1 MKRKIN
7 QAELWVWLLAAM
19 FCLPFLALLSQLIL
33 PEIEIWRHL
42 TDTVL
47 PTYFSQ
53 SVLLLFWVALG
64 TLVVGVSTAWLV
76 ASYLFPGQ
84 KHYQWLLILPMSMP
98 AYIMAYA
105 YTWWLDVAGPIQSNL
120 REMFGW
126 SFGEYFFP
134 NIRSLGGA
142 VLVLTI
148 ALYPYVYLLARNAF
162 EHQSKQLFEAHQLAG
177 GQHFFRRIALPLAR
191 PAIFGG
197 LALVM
202 METLADFGTVEYF
215 GISTLTTGI
224 LKTWFGMG
232 SLAGASQIA
241 SILLI
246 MVVLIMLLERTLRG
260 SSRYD
265 AVNNAQPSTH
275 KIQLAGWRQWL
286 AFCWCGLVVV
296 LGFVLPMM
304 LLIFMALQSQITH
317 WWTDFISLLFNTVS
331 LAGITALLTVGMAL
345 LLMFIKRNTKHSTT
359 HQMIRGMSLGY
370 AVPGLV
376 IAVGVVMAFGWLDQ
390 AVNWLRVSFSD
401 APATLLFSGGFLALI
416 TAYVI
421 RFLAV
426 AIQPLDAAYQGI
438 NRNFDEAS
446 LLTGKR
452 SYQTFRF
459 IHLPLLKSSLWT
471 ALLLVFVDLLKELPA
486 TLVLRPFNFN
496 TLAVKAYELA
506 SDERLSDA
514 AIPALCI
521 VAVSLLPV
529 LLLNK
534 RIKSNHE

>member
-1 MKRKIN
+1 MKPKIN
-7 QAELWVWLLAAM
+7 KAELWVWLLAAL

-33 PEIEIWRHL
+33 PEIDIWRHL
-42 TDTVL
+42 TETVL
-47 PTYFSQ
+47 TTYFSQ
-53 SVLLLFWVALG
+53 SVWLLFWVALG
-64 TLVVGVSTAWLV
+64 TLLVGVSTAWLV
-76 ASYLFPGQ
+76 ASYIFPGQ
-84 KHYQWLLILPMSMP
+84 RQFQWLLILPMSMP

-105 YTWWLDVAGPIQSNL
+105 YTWWLDVAGPLQSNL
-120 REMFGW
+120 RELFGW
-126 SFGEYFFP
+126 SFGDYFFP
-134 NIRSLGGA
+134 NIRSLSGA
-142 VLVLTI
+142 ILVLTI
-148 ALYPYVYLLARNAF
+148 ALYPYVYLLARTAF
-162 EHQSKQLFEAHQLAG
+162 EQQSKQLYEAHQLAG
-177 GQHFFRRIALPLAR
+177 GNHFFRKIALPLAR

-215 GISTLTTGI
+215 GVSTLTTGI
-224 LKTWFGMG
+224 MKTWFGMG

-246 MVVLIMLLERTLRG
+246 MVVLIMLVERTLRG

-275 KIQLAGWRQWL
+275 KIQLLGWRKWL
-286 AFCWCGLVVV
+286 VFCWCGLIVV
-296 LGFVLPMM
+296 LGFILPVL
-304 LLIFMALQSQITH
+304 LLTFMALQSQITN
-317 WWTDFISLLFNTVS
+317 WWSDFINLLLNTVS
-331 LAGITALLTVGMAL
+331 LAGVTALLTVGLAL
-345 LLMFIKRNTKHSTT
+345 LLMFIKRHSKHATT
-359 HQMIRGMSLGY
+359 HRMIRGMSLGY

-390 AVNWLRVSFSD
+390 TLNWIRSSFSD
-401 APATLLFSGGFLALI
+401 APASLIFSGGFLALI
-416 TAYVI
+416 SAYVI

-438 NRNFDEAS
+438 NKHFDEAS

-452 SYQTFRF
+452 SFQTFRY

-506 SDERLSDA
+506 SDERLADA

-534 RIKSNHE
+534 RINQNHV